1 MCYTFIYGL
10 KFRIG
15 TEGSSINLNTPN
27 RLTLLRIV
35 LIPVFVV
42 FALLRTQW
50 AQYVAL
56 LIYILA
62 CITDM
67 LDGRIA
73 RARNL
78 VTNFGKFADPIA
90 DKLLV
95 MSALVVLVASGRMP
109 AWVCIVMLAREFII
123 SGLRLVAAGNGRVIA
138 AGKLGKLKTVF
149 QMSATIALML
159 LVPVTGKAL
168 LGRFGVV
175 LANVL
180 MYIATVLTI
189 VSGAEYILNN
199 RDCIRE

>member
-1 MCYTFIYGL
+1 MCYTFVYGL

-42 FALLRTQW
+42 FALLRAQW

-109 AWVCIVMLAREFII
+109 AWVCIMMLAREFII

-138 AGKLGKLKTVF
+138 AGKLGKLKTVC